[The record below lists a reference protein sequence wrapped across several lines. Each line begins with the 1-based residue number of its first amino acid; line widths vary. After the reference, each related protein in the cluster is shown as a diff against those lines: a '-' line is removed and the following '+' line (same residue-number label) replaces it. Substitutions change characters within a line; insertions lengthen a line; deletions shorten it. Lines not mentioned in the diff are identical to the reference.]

1 VLTLVL
7 VLIRNPDKTTTETTD
22 VNTIPLV
29 NSSKIEND
37 NGTEGGG
44 RIMDTVA
51 DRTAEADAVF
61 GNNAG
66 DVSTLLWGRGIY
78 DAHDTHGHQFWHE
91 RESW

>member
-1 VLTLVL
+1 M
-7 VLIRNPDKTTTETTD
+7 LIRNPEKTTTTTTD

-29 NSSKIEND
+29 NSTPIEND
-37 NGTEGGG
+37 NGVTDVVG
-44 RIMDTVA
+44 RIMDTVG

-61 GNNAG
+61 GNLAG